1 MVDTVDAIQFLGAH
15 AGHTGTSSHVIINAT
30 AMEFEE
36 FQGYSNHPKLSLFQV
51 YENLSIYIYI
61 SRYPAQFHPLR
72 ILFLEHS
79 GRAWSL
85 VTLCEKRRQ
94 SDFKTQMS
102 ESLSVDVD
110 FFYHPYLSIYSP
122 YIYIYICIYIYMYSY
137 TIIYHIISR

>member
-1 MVDTVDAIQFLGAH
+1 MR
-15 AGHTGTSSHVIINAT
+15 
-30 AMEFEE
+30 
-36 FQGYSNHPKLSLFQV
+36 
-51 YENLSIYIYI
+51 IYPDI

-85 VTLCEKRRQ
+85 VTLCEKRGQ

-122 YIYIYICIYIYMYSY
+122 YIYNYLSYYIQISPYIVHNIVGDIVH
-137 TIIYHIISR
+137 T